1 MKKLFIIAGLLAA
14 MQVNAQGFAKQWCAD
29 NGDGTY
35 TNPVINSDFP
45 DPDIIRVGDTYYYV
59 STTMFYF
66 PGATILKSHD
76 LVNWEYCAN
85 PLQQIADSEP
95 FNLQNGYNQYSKG
108 QWAPSLKYYQGKF
121 YLHFIA
127 FNHDKF
133 ADGGD
138 FLLTATDPE
147 GEWKVQ
153 KLNGFYYDSGLLFD
167 EATGRRFVVAGINDI
182 RVTELD
188 ENFNA
193 ISSNKQ
199 VINKPDAGLEGSH
212 MYHIGDYYYIY
223 ATYGGGYDRS
233 QTIFRSKDPFYPY
246 VEHDGL
252 LFEKQ
257 NIHQG
262 GLVQTQ
268 TGEWWTIL
276 FKDAGTIGRIPYLEP
291 VIWEDGW
298 PVVGK
303 DGIDVSKNAKSYKKP
318 NVGKEYPKTYLPTN
332 DGFSSDKLGMQWEWN
347 HNPDNSAWSLTE
359 RPGFLRLH
367 TTGIISEGT
376 DSKLNEFLQA
386 RNTLT
391 QRMFGYDKEGASTST
406 DTYGTI
412 CLDVSH
418 MKDGDVAG
426 LCVFQD
432 PHAYIGVKVNGD
444 KKNIVYYRAPWWEP
458 KADWQ
463 GTVDDTE
470 HYKVFG
476 TDVAKHNDKVY
487 LRAVANFKTNKVKF
501 YLSWDNETWYD
512 AGKDIETEMRYTL
525 KIFTGNRFAIFNYA
539 TKQNGG
545 YVDVDWFST
554 EEKVDESTFDNLTAI
569 EQVEAKTKRIVS
581 RQFYNVSG
589 IKLAAPQQ
597 GLNIVKTRYEDGTE
611 KAYSFVKK

>member
-1 MKKLFIIAGLLAA
+1 MKKFFIIVGLLAA
-14 MQVNAQGFAKQWCAD
+14 MQQVNAQGFAKQWSAD

-35 TNPVINSDFP
+35 TNPLIYADFP
-45 DPDIIRVGDTYYYV
+45 DPDIIRVGDTFYYA
-59 STTMFYF
+59 STTFSYF

-95 FNLQNGYNQYSKG
+95 YNLQNGYNQYAGG
-108 QWAPSLKYYQGKF
+108 QWAPSLKYYNGKF

-127 FNHDKF
+127 FNHSKF

-138 FLLTATDPE
+138 FVLTATDPE
-147 GEWKVQ
+147 GEWTKQKV
-153 KLNGFYYDSGLLFD
+153 NGFYYDSGLLFD

-233 QTIFRSKDPFYPY
+233 QTIFRSTDPFGPY

-291 VIWEDGW
+291 VVWEDGW
-298 PVVGK
+298 PVLGK
-303 DGIDVSKNAKSYKKP
+303 NGIDVSQNGKKYKKP
-318 NVGKEYPKTYLPTN
+318 NVGKEYPMTYLPTN
-332 DGFSSDKLGMQWEWN
+332 DGFTSDKLGMQWEWN

-367 TTGIISEGT
+367 TTGIVTEGT
-376 DSKLNEFLQA
+376 DTKLNDLLQA

-391 QRMFGYDKEGASTST
+391 QRMFGYDKVGASTST
-406 DTYGTI
+406 DTYGTV

-418 MKDGDVAG
+418 MQEGDVAG
-426 LCVFQD
+426 LCVLQD
-432 PHAYIGVKVNGD
+432 PHAYIGVKMIDG
-444 KKNIVYYRAPWWEP
+444 KKKVVYYRAPWWEP

-463 GTVDDTE
+463 TNVDDTE
-470 HYKVFG
+470 HYKVYS
-476 TDVAKHNDKVY
+476 TTTESNNDKIY
-487 LRAVANFKTNKVKF
+487 LRAVANFNTDKLKF
-501 YLSWDNETWYD
+501 YLSWDGKKWMDSKQETD
-512 AGKDIETEMRYTL
+512 MRFTL
-525 KIFTGNRFAIFNYA
+525 KVFAGNRFGIFNYA

-554 EEKVDESTFDNLTAI
+554 EETIDESTFDNLTAV
-569 EQVEAKTKRIVS
+569 EQVESKTKRIVS
-581 RQFYNVSG
+581 RQFYNVAG
-589 IKLAAPQQ
+589 IKLSAPQQ

>member
-1 MKKLFIIAGLLAA
+1 MIFGLLVA
-14 MQVNAQGFAKQWCAD
+14 MHSTAQNITKQWSAD

-35 TNPVINSDFP
+35 TNPVINADFP
-45 DPDIIRVGDTYYYV
+45 DPDIIRVGDTFYYV

-85 PLQQIADSEP
+85 PLQQLADSEP
-95 FNLQNGYNQYSKG
+95 YNLQNGYNQYAKG
-108 QWAPSLKYYQGKF
+108 QWAPSLKYYNGKF

-147 GEWKVQ
+147 GEWTQQ
-153 KLNGFYYDSGLLFD
+153 KLEGFYYDSGLLFD

-188 ENFNA
+188 ENFKA
-193 ISSNKQ
+193 ISANKQ

-212 MYHIGDYYYIY
+212 MYHIGEYYYIY

-233 QTIFRSKDPFYPY
+233 QTIFRSKDPFGPY

-252 LFEKQ
+252 LFANQ

-262 GLVQTQ
+262 GLVETQ

-291 VIWEDGW
+291 VKWVDGW
-298 PVVGK
+298 PVIGN
-303 DGIDVSKNAKSYKKP
+303 DGTDVSKNAKSYKKP

-332 DGFSSDKLGMQWEWN
+332 DGFGSDKLGMQWEWN
-347 HNPDNSAWSLTE
+347 HNPDNTAWSLTE
-359 RPGFLRLH
+359 RPGYLRLY
-367 TTGIISEGT
+367 TSGVVDESGDT
-376 DSKLNEFLQA
+376 KLNAFLQA
-386 RNTLT
+386 RNTIT
-391 QRMFGYDKEGASTST
+391 QRMFSYDKEGASTST
-406 DTYGTI
+406 DTYGTV

-418 MKDGDVAG
+418 MKEGDVAG

-432 PHAYIGVKVNGD
+432 PYAYIGVRVIDGKKKV
-444 KKNIVYYRAPWWEP
+444 VYYRAPWWEP

-463 GTVDDTE
+463 TNVDVDE
-470 HYKVFG
+470 HYKVFSTTTESHG
-476 TDVAKHNDKVY
+476 DKIY
-487 LRAVANFKTNKVKF
+487 LRAVANFNTNKVKF
-501 YLSWDNETWYD
+501 YLSWDGKTWMD
-512 AGKDIETEMRYTL
+512 SKQETEMRYTL

-539 TKQNGG
+539 TQQNGG

-554 EEKVDESTFDNLTAI
+554 EEDIDESIINNITAV
-569 EQVEAKTKRIVS
+569 EQVEAKTRRIVS
-581 RQFYNVSG
+581 RQFYNLAGV
-589 IKLAAPQQ
+589 KLSAPQK
-597 GLNIVKTRYEDGTE
+597 GMNIVKTRYEDGTE
-611 KAYSFVKK
+611 KAYTFCVK